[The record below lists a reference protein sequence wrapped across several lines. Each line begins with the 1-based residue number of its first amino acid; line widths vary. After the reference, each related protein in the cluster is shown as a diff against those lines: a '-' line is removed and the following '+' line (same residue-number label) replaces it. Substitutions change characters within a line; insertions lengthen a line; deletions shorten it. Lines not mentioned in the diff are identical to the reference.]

1 MLNFLLNGKTSKSIL
16 RVTIGLGL
24 AAYLIHF
31 TIKSTGGDVV
41 GEILLA
47 RKSLLVFAF
56 LLYGV
61 ILWEN
66 GDAIERLTIGSAP
79 VTKYPRVTGGGS
91 FSQDIIPTG
100 QKILA
105 LPCGFRSLRVRLLM
119 GGYLP
124 LSIPQLTER
133 QRATEGK
140 VTRWNPDEKI
150 SSS

>member
-1 MLNFLLNGKTSKSIL
+1 MLNFLLNGKTLKSIL

-66 GDAIERLTIGSAP
+66 GDVRERLTLGSGVSPSTHANQA
-79 VTKYPRVTGGGS
+79 VE
-91 FSQDIIPTG
+91 I
-100 QKILA
+100 
-105 LPCGFRSLRVRLLM
+105 SLK
-119 GGYLP
+119 
-124 LSIPQLTER
+124 T
-133 QRATEGK
+133 
-140 VTRWNPDEKI
+140 
-150 SSS
+150 